1 MVRSENMRFIVLC
14 CRIRGVCCQAKKSGQ
29 APEFAAFGVF
39 GVWQQDV
46 DWMAVGI
53 EAGDNPAQVLLVH
66 SGTSGSRRRSVVTPD
81 VEEDGGAGT
90 DDGLGCVVTD
100 EEFDAVSVVILSHAL
115 AQFPLGAC
123 RVVEP
128 HMAVVEFGVGG
139 VAYPKV
145 CRAYLD
151 IGNAGVAA
159 HGFFV
164 RNPEPAEG
172 EDACRG
178 APITFALDGGMPGI
192 AVQSQ
197 SPYQSFATE
206 LTAVGPQYT
215 NPLAGGIFLNE
226 REGDVG
232 AVPAFGDAE
241 NGLRAVARHGGCR
254 GAEHNGHE
262 GEQVQQELHIRCH
275 STLPGRA

>member
-1 MVRSENMRFIVLC
+1 
-14 CRIRGVCCQAKKSGQ
+14 
-29 APEFAAFGVF
+29 
-39 GVWQQDV
+39 
-46 DWMAVGI
+46 MAVRI
-53 EAGDNPAQVLLVH
+53 ESRDNPSQVLFVQG
-66 SGTSGSRRRSVVTPD
+66 GTSGGGRGSVVAPD
-81 VEEDGGAGT
+81 VEEDGGACA
-90 DDGLGCVVTD
+90 DDGGGRVVAD
-100 EEFDAVSVVILSHAL
+100 EEFDAVSVVILAHAL

-123 RVVEP
+123 RVVEA
-128 HMAVVEFGVGG
+128 HVAVVELGVGG

-178 APITFALDGGMPGI
+178 APIAFALDGGMSGI

-197 SPYQSFATE
+197 SPYQAFATE

-215 NPLAGGIFLNE
+215 NPLACGIFLNE

-241 NGLRAVARHGGCR
+241 NGLRAVVRHGGCR
-254 GAEHNGHE
+254 GAEHKGHE
-262 GEQVQQELHIRCH
+262 GEQV
-275 STLPGRA
+275 